1 MRKIIFRAKRKDN
14 EKDIKKTAKTMFNEL
29 GFKLNNSGENLLY
42 EFETDYDAI
51 WVIFDLDLRTYS
63 VGSYRFIEKRDKDW
77 VPMKDRPQ
85 NIKHSSRYGG
95 WQIDNFYDISIA
107 LHNAIHQQ
115 MKELG
120 WI

>member
-1 MRKIIFRAKRKDN
+1 MKRVKIN
-14 EKDIKKTAKTMFNEL
+14 ETLFKNAKTMFNEL
-29 GFKLNNSGENLLY
+29 GFNLDNLGKNLLY
-42 EFETDYDAI
+42 EFKTDYDEI
-51 WVIFDLDLRTYS
+51 LVVFDLDLRTYS
-63 VGSYRFIEKRDKDW
+63 VSLYRFIEERDKYW

-85 NIKHSSRYGG
+85 NMKHSSCYGG
-95 WQIDNFYDISIA
+95 WQIESFYDISIA

>member
-1 MRKIIFRAKRKDN
+1 MKRVEINEIIFKN
-14 EKDIKKTAKTMFNEL
+14 AKTMFNEL

-42 EFETDYDAI
+42 EFKTDYKEI

-63 VGSYRFIEKRDKDW
+63 VSLHSFIEKRDKDW
-77 VPMKDRPQ
+77 IPMKDRSQ
-85 NIKHSSRYGG
+85 NMKHSSRYGG
-95 WQIDNFYDISIA
+95 WLIESFYDISIA